1 MNKLPLAGL
10 ALLVAAPLGAKG
22 VAVSADP
29 RATAAGQ
36 AILDKGGSAADAAMA
51 MMLALTVVEPQSSG
65 IGGGGLLVY
74 YDAKTGKTST
84 INGREAAPKAATAS
98 RFIGADGKPL
108 PFVQAFPGGKSV
120 GIPGNVSLM
129 ALAHKNWGKLPW
141 AQLFDPAIGLAG
153 HYKVSRRMAGIL
165 QPIAPITKDFPATTA
180 LFWENGQ
187 PKPMGATVENP
198 ALVATFRTLQAKGA
212 AAFYTGPIAQN
223 IVTTVRTAPRNP
235 SDMTL
240 ADLAAY
246 KARERAA
253 VCMDYRAYKLCTM
266 GPPSGGGITVLQT
279 LGMLERF
286 DMVKLGKD
294 SPTSWHL
301 IGEAMQLAYADR
313 DKWVGDEAFV
323 SVPVTGLLDP
333 AYVKSRS
340 ALIREDASL
349 PAYTAGNPPGA
360 PARVA
365 AVSGEI
371 SGTTHFV
378 AVDDA
383 GNVASMTSTVESGF
397 GSQLVSGG
405 FVLNNELTDFSFMP
419 SEPGGA
425 PIANAVAGG
434 KRPVSSMSPV
444 IVFKAGKPVL
454 AIGSAGG
461 RLIPSHVLKSLIA
474 YLDWGLPA
482 EAAMAQPNIYFS
494 KSALLIEKNTPV
506 AAMAS
511 QISALGQTVLPSDLT
526 SKLCAVEW
534 TPAGW
539 RGAIDPRIGVGS
551 LIE

>member
-1 MNKLPLAGL
+1 MKKTIFASLVLLA
-10 ALLVAAPLGAKG
+10 AAPLSAKG

-74 YDAKTGKTST
+74 FDAKMGKTST
-84 INGREAAPKAATAS
+84 IDGREAAPKAATAA
-98 RFIGADGKPL
+98 RFMGADGKPL

-120 GIPGNVSLM
+120 GIPGNMSLM

-141 AQLFDPAIGLAG
+141 GQLFDPAIGLAA
-153 HYKVSRRMAGIL
+153 HYRVAPRMSGIL
-165 QPIAPITKDFPATTA
+165 APVAPIMKDFPNTTA
-180 LFWENGQ
+180 LFWQDGR
-187 PKPMGATVENP
+187 PKKTGEFVDNP
-198 ALVATFRTLQAKGA
+198 ALVQTFKTLQAKGA
-212 AAFYTGPIAQN
+212 AAFYTGPIAQG
-223 IVTTVRTAPRNP
+223 IVSTVRSAPHNP

-240 ADLAAY
+240 ADVAAY
-246 KARERAA
+246 KAHERAP
-253 VCMDYRAYKLCTM
+253 VCMNYRAYKLCTM
-266 GPPSGGGITVLQT
+266 GPPSGGGFTVLQT

-286 DMVKLGKD
+286 DMAKLGKD
-294 SPTSWHL
+294 SPVSWHL

-313 DKWVGDEAFV
+313 DKWAGDVAQVE
-323 SVPVTGLLDP
+323 VPVAGLLDP

-340 ALIREDASL
+340 ALIREDVSL

-360 PARVA
+360 PKRVA
-365 AVSGEI
+365 ALSGEI
-371 SGTTHFV
+371 MGTTHFV

-405 FVLNNELTDFSFMP
+405 FVLNNELTDFSFSP
-419 SEPGGA
+419 TEPGGA
-425 PIANAVAGG
+425 PMANAVAGG
-434 KRPVSSMSPV
+434 RRPVSSMSPV
-444 IVFKAGKPVL
+444 IVYRNDKPVL
-454 AIGSAGG
+454 AVGSAGG
-461 RLIPSHVLKSLIA
+461 RRIPSHVLKTLVA

-482 EAAMAQPNIYFS
+482 EQAMAQPNVYFGG
-494 KSALLIEKNTPV
+494 KQLLVEQGTPA
-506 AAMAS
+506 AAMAA
-511 QISALGQTVLPSDLT
+511 QISALGQATVPSDLT

-534 TPAGW
+534 TGTGW
-539 RGAIDPRIGVGS
+539 RGAVDPRIGSS

>member
-1 MNKLPLAGL
+1 MKKTIFASLVLLA
-10 ALLVAAPLGAKG
+10 AAPLSAKG

-36 AILDKGGSAADAAMA
+36 AVLDKGGSAADAAMA

-84 INGREAAPKAATAS
+84 VDGREAAPKAATAA
-98 RFIGADGKPL
+98 RFLNSDGKPL

-120 GIPGNVSLM
+120 GVPGNMSLM

-141 AQLFDPAIGLAG
+141 GQLFDPAIGLAA
-153 HYKVSRRMAGIL
+153 HYRVAPRMSGIL
-165 QPIAPITKDFPATTA
+165 APVAPIMKDFPNTTA
-180 LFWENGQ
+180 LFWQDGR
-187 PKPMGATVENP
+187 PKKTGEFVDNP
-198 ALVATFRTLQAKGA
+198 ALVRTFKTLQAKGA
-212 AAFYTGPIAQN
+212 AAFYTGAIAQN
-223 IVTTVRTAPRNP
+223 IVTTVRAAPHNP

-240 ADLAAY
+240 ADVAAY
-246 KARERAA
+246 RAHERAP
-253 VCMDYRAYKLCTM
+253 VCMNYRAYKLCTM
-266 GPPSGGGITVLQT
+266 GPPSGGGFTVLQT

-286 DMVKLGKD
+286 DMAKLGKD
-294 SPTSWHL
+294 SPVSWHL

-313 DKWVGDEAFV
+313 DKWAGDIAQIE
-323 SVPVTGLLDP
+323 VPVAGLLDP

-349 PAYTAGNPPGA
+349 PTYTAGNPPGA
-360 PARVA
+360 PKRVA
-365 AVSGEI
+365 ALSGEI
-371 SGTTHFV
+371 MGTTHFV

-419 SEPGGA
+419 TEPGGA
-425 PIANAVAGG
+425 PMANAVAGG
-434 KRPVSSMSPV
+434 RRPVSSMSPV
-444 IVFKAGKPVL
+444 IVFKNSKPVL
-454 AIGSAGG
+454 AVGSAGG
-461 RLIPSHVLKSLIA
+461 RRIPSHVLKTLVA
-474 YLDWGLPA
+474 YLDWDLPA
-482 EAAMAQPNIYFS
+482 EQAMAQPNIYFGGNQ
-494 KSALLIEKNTPV
+494 LLVEQGTPV
-506 AAMAS
+506 AAMAG
-511 QISALGQTVLPSDLT
+511 QIGALGQMTVASDLT

-534 TPAGW
+534 IGTGW
-539 RGAIDPRIGVGS
+539 RGAVDPRIGAS